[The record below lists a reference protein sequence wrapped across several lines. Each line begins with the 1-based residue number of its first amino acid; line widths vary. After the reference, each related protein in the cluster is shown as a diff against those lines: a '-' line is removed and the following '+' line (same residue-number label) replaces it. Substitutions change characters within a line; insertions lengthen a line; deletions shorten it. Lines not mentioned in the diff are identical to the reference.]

1 MRLVNLRMNESFMGS
16 ESELTSSSESKFKLY
31 ALSEVIEK
39 CLTFE
44 GHIRKSLQEMDTAFH
59 ILT

>member
-1 MRLVNLRMNESFMGS
+1 MNESFMGS

-44 GHIRKSLQEMDTAFH
+44 GHIRKQDLWVGKSTAGSSKMF
-59 ILT
+59 

>member
-1 MRLVNLRMNESFMGS
+1 MNESFMGS

>member
-1 MRLVNLRMNESFMGS
+1 MNESFMGN

-39 CLTFE
+39 CLT
-44 GHIRKSLQEMDTAFH
+44 
-59 ILT
+59 LTLITINDFVKGVKMNS